1 MLGPILKT
9 HHISRADLAHRLNVS
24 AQTIH
29 NWCSGRVRI
38 SSRKIG
44 PLCDL
49 LEGLGVPPDEL
60 AQMAVRE
67 LEAHG
72 VQQGRL
78 SLKQA
83 RSAQP
88 LVALITWNLMT
99 PGLFGPITQIAR
111 AALEGMGCQC
121 MVLDCDAEHR
131 QRRAYLQ
138 WAVQAGVDGLLLCG
152 VPGEVPDPDDDL
164 FASLKPATAAGIPI
178 VLLKPWTG
186 SSVAVPEGVG
196 SIGWDSVAAIEMATG
211 LLLQLGHEQVQAVLA
226 GTGAGFGGRYRGLD
240 RVWGNLGLPFD
251 EDSVIWVQEGETP
264 QELAQALDGA
274 TAIFA
279 PPSQLPTIARACFAS
294 GIRWPDDLSI
304 VSLGNRTSVPQLD
317 RRPFT
322 FVTIP
327 IGRVGR
333 GAAQL
338 LSSMI
343 RGERFQ
349 TGQEYVIYGAS
360 TMSVENAQGGSIASP
375 REHAAPHPRAPRAA
389 LV

>member
-1 MLGPILKT
+1 MLGSLLKT

-24 AQTIH
+24 VQTVH
-29 NWCSGRVRI
+29 NWCSGRVHI
-38 SSRKIG
+38 PSRKLG
-44 PLCDL
+44 LLCDL
-49 LEGLGVPPDEL
+49 LEELGVPQDEL

-67 LEAHG
+67 LETHG
-72 VQQGRL
+72 VQQERL
-78 SLKQA
+78 SLKQVK
-83 RSAQP
+83 SAQP
-88 LVALITWNLMT
+88 LVVLITWNLMV
-99 PGLFGPITQIAR
+99 PGLFGPATQVAR

-121 MVLDCDAEHR
+121 MVLDCGAEHR

-138 WAVQAGVDGLLLCG
+138 WAVQAEVDGLLLCG

-186 SSVAVPEGVG
+186 SSIAVPEGVG
-196 SIGWDSVAAIEMATG
+196 SIGWDSAAAVEMAAG
-211 LLLQLGHEQVQAVLA
+211 LLLRSGHEQIQAVLA
-226 GTGAGFGGRYRGLD
+226 GTGAGFGGRYRGVD
-240 RVWGNLGLPFD
+240 FVWGNLGLPFD
-251 EDSVIWVQEGETP
+251 EDSVIWVQDGETP
-264 QELAQALDGA
+264 HELAEALNRA
-274 TAIFA
+274 TAVFV
-279 PPSQLPTIARACFAS
+279 PPSQLPTLARACFAG

-304 VSLGNRTSVPQLD
+304 ASLGNRTSVPQLD

-327 IGRVGR
+327 VGRVGR

-360 TMSVENAQGGSIASP
+360 TMSVENAEGGSIGTP
-375 REHAAPHPRAPRAA
+375 RKDAANARLPRAA

>member
-1 MLGPILKT
+1 MLGSILKT

-24 AQTIH
+24 VQTIH
-29 NWCSGRVRI
+29 NWCSGRVLVP
-38 SSRKIG
+38 SRKLG
-44 PLCDL
+44 LLCDL
-49 LEGLGVPPDEL
+49 LEELGVPADEL

-67 LEAHG
+67 LETQG
-72 VQQGRL
+72 VQQDRL
-78 SLKQA
+78 AL
-83 RSAQP
+83 RSRRTQP
-88 LVALITWNLMT
+88 VVALITWNLMV

-111 AALEGMGCQC
+111 TALEGMGCQC
-121 MVLDCDAEHR
+121 MVLDCGAEHR

-138 WAVQAGVDGLLLCG
+138 WAVQANVDGLLLCG
-152 VPGEVPDPDDDL
+152 VPGEVPDPDEDL
-164 FASLKPATAAGIPI
+164 FASLKPATAAGIPV
-178 VLLKPWTG
+178 VLLKPWTR
-186 SSVAVPEGVG
+186 SSVGLPSGVG
-196 SIGWDSVAAIEMATG
+196 SIGWDSAAAVGMATDVLRG
-211 LLLQLGHEQVQAVLA
+211 LGHEQIQAVLA

-240 RVWGNLGLPFD
+240 RVWADLGLPFD
-251 EDSVIWVQEGETP
+251 EDSIIWVQDGETP
-264 QELAQALDGA
+264 EELAEALDSA
-274 TAIFA
+274 TAVFT
-279 PPSQLPTIARACFAS
+279 PPSQLPTVARACFAS

-304 VSLGNRTSVPQLD
+304 VSLGNRTSMPQLD

-327 IGRVGR
+327 VGRVGR

-360 TMSVENAQGGSIASP
+360 TMSVENAEGGSVASP
-375 REHAAPHPRAPRAA
+375 HRGAAYSGVGRAA

>member
-1 MLGPILKT
+1 MLGSLLKT

-24 AQTIH
+24 VQTIH
-29 NWCSGRVRI
+29 NWCSGRI
-38 SSRKIG
+38 GIPSRKLG

-67 LEAHG
+67 LETLG
-72 VQQGRL
+72 VHQERL
-78 SLKQA
+78 ALRSK
-83 RSAQP
+83 SAQP

-111 AALEGMGCQC
+111 TALEGMGCQC
-121 MVLDCDAEHR
+121 MVLDCGAEHR

-138 WAVQAGVDGLLLCG
+138 WAVQANVDGLLLCG

-164 FASLKPATAAGIPI
+164 FASLKPATAAGIPV

-186 SSVAVPEGVG
+186 SSVAVPQGVG
-196 SIGWDSVAAIEMATG
+196 SIGWDSVGAIEMAAG
-211 LLLQLGHEQVQAVLA
+211 LLRQRGHEQIQAVLA

-240 RVWGNLGLPFD
+240 RVWENLGLPFD
-251 EDSVIWVQEGETP
+251 EDSIIWAQEGETVE
-264 QELAQALDGA
+264 ELAEALDGA
-274 TAIFA
+274 TGIFA
-279 PPSQLPTIARACFAS
+279 PPSQLPTVARACFAG

-322 FVTIP
+322 SVTIP
-327 IGRVGR
+327 VGRVGR

-360 TMSVENAQGGSIASP
+360 TMSVENAEGGSVAPP
-375 REHAAPHPRAPRAA
+375 REAAYGRLSRAA
-389 LV
+389 ALLT